1 MIALCAEHANKADH
15 GAFID
20 DQLRQLKAKTPER
33 EDISGRFDW
42 RRQDFLV
49 RLGGNF
55 YYRPVKI
62 FEIGSVPCA
71 WLTRDEEGLLEV
83 NFRMPSIANEPRAS
97 VIENFWTAPRSA
109 DEIISPPMGRKIEV
123 KYKNGDY
130 FKIVFRNVKQ
140 PDHIGGLYPSA
151 NPGKLAGVVDF
162 PTTLVEVT
170 ATVPPEWIDTYLV
183 CDDCGQDY
191 PEDRDEC
198 PDCGCFEAEV
208 VEVGSAGRFWG
219 YRGLRPVLA
228 VRQVTPEDG
237 IRAGRVLRRWYR
249 AKGLTKRVRHQRVDQ
264 ATGRVTYRTTTV
276 RKRLFAANRG
286 FVTINDGPAMASQ
299 LARYLTAPPGHSAP
313 SSLAR
318 RALPARATGSRS
330 AGAGSSP

>member
-170 ATVPPEWIDTYLV
+170 ATVAGEPINFSPSHTQL
-183 CDDCGQDY
+183 GGLKMS
-191 PEDRDEC
+191 EC
-198 PDCGCFEAEV
+198 LMSDFGGAAAVHVEATQE
-208 VEVGSAGRFWG
+208 
-219 YRGLRPVLA
+219 Y
-228 VRQVTPEDG
+228 
-237 IRAGRVLRRWYR
+237 
-249 AKGLTKRVRHQRVDQ
+249 VD
-264 ATGRVTYRTTTV
+264 
-276 RKRLFAANRG
+276 RLFRP
-286 FVTINDGPAMASQ
+286 GPEELEQ
-299 LARYLTAPPGHSAP
+299 
-313 SSLAR
+313 
-318 RALPARATGSRS
+318 
-330 AGAGSSP
+330 